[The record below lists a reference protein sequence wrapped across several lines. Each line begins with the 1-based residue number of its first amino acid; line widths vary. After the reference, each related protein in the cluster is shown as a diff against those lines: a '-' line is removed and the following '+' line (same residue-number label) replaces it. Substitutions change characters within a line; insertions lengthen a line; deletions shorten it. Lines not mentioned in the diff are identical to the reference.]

1 VKKEKKILKGKKEN
15 DPEWIQN
22 ISCYFFTY
30 KKNEKSD
37 EFKKELHDLFL
48 EYKKEGME
56 PNEAW
61 YKARKVMD
69 CFEM

>member
-1 VKKEKKILKGKKEN
+1 MRKKVLLGKKG
-15 DPEWIQN
+15 DDSEWIQD

-37 EFKKELHDLFL
+37 EFKKELHDLFM

-56 PNEAW
+56 QSKEDT
-61 YKARKVMD
+61 RL
-69 CFEM
+69 F